1 MPEPVFLNKVVDHR
15 LRKLLGQIPH
25 IKRDFEFVGDSAR
38 IEGIIKRAAAP
49 LPAITISLVA
59 RKREV
64 YADHIMASIHHPG
77 SRNRRVNASGH
88 RDQYLHSN
96 RQFVIWTSTKPY
108 EMLWQQR
115 PAAQLQ
121 LDRHPQKKTD
131 TRN

>member
-1 MPEPVFLNKVVDHR
+1 MLLDAAGRAVTANAKVLIYLNAVPPA
-15 LRKLLGQIPH
+15 G
-25 IKRDFEFVGDSAR
+25 
-38 IEGIIKRAAAP
+38 IEGIIKGAAAP

-77 SRNRRVNASGH
+77 SRNRRVNASGL